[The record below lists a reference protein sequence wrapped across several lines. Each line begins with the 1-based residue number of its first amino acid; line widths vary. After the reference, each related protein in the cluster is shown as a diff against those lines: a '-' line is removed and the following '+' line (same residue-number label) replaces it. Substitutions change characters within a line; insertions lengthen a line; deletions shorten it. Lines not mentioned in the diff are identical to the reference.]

1 MSKKT
6 TSHSSPEQISSSF
19 VSNAAQGKAALSG
32 SDLFANADFSLDL
45 EDILNQGIDALGCKV
60 QVETAKV
67 QQSKSPAPS
76 VLPVVKSAEAVT
88 TPSKSSVL
96 PTRSALFETMEASE
110 ADLICDDLTASDE
123 QSSQPADY
131 SETSVVPPVLS
142 SDRQTFAPSLFDT
155 INADATIIP
164 PRIFPGSQPSPSQPT
179 LDPFKTI
186 NADATIIPPRIFP
199 GSQPSPSQPTLDLFK
214 TINANATIIPPRIFP
229 GSQPSPSQPTLDPF
243 KTINADATII
253 PPHIESDVQSPST
266 VINPFQKLHTG
277 SSVLLPPRDEPTPQ
291 PQIPVPH
298 SVPTLN
304 GDATF
309 ISHASKK
316 TEYPKSVSEAFQ
328 TLRGD
333 VAVSSLLEQSQFTD
347 HNSPN
352 LPSKSVPKIQV
363 IRGEGSLRSTAL
375 DIDPKIQV
383 IRGPHFSLTDH
394 KQPDPILA
402 DDLDT
407 SVYSAIT
414 PNSPLPQAEFS
425 HQDLDMGTQDGASP
439 HSPLPHTVFSDV
451 DSNTDFQNLIPPP
464 LPNRETMITQDDVP
478 APKIIFPD
486 EDLHTDDHNL
496 LSQSVRESILPDED
510 LHTDEHDLISSSP
523 AHNLSD
529 MEHIE
534 IQADTPSDLD
544 AVLHN
549 HGDNALSKSA
559 YIPNRKL
566 TTSSYIAI
574 FFFIIAVLAVC
585 SFWLY
590 YFFRK

>member
-155 INADATIIP
+155 INAD
-164 PRIFPGSQPSPSQPT
+164 
-179 LDPFKTI
+179 
-186 NADATIIPPRIFP
+186 
-199 GSQPSPSQPTLDLFK
+199 
-214 TINANATIIPPRIFP
+214 ATIIPPRIFP